1 MLGESTRRTAFV
13 AVLAVLLAAFVP
25 FLALSGGADADGSG
39 SDLSIYRMTPKLTV
53 TTEDPANVEY
63 IVWDFG
69 DGTVLDGRWEYY
81 IAQQNKGM
89 SLSDEITAGIEA
101 YKKLLDEN
109 CGSLWVTTH
118 KYAATGT
125 YTVTVVAINAL
136 GFVPEGG
143 NAYDGVLYVD
153 ETGFD
158 GGMFSESAKDIT
170 KPSDSDLTDSS
181 FKSTAGSWCR
191 VIYKVDV
198 LGYPTIT
205 FDSMNGSAVDS
216 VTVENGS
223 EYAVASK
230 PADPVREG
238 FTFTG
243 WFTDDGCTQPYD
255 WSLKVEAPMTLYAG
269 WTSTSAIEYDH
280 RITFYDGETIIGEQN
295 VRNETNGNVAA
306 SISQS
311 NPSKDG
317 YGFLGWSTVA
327 GSSSIDYTFGSSVS
341 IPVEGLQLYAVWQT
355 IVGESVTVTVDG
367 NSITFEKGKTV
378 ADITIPSKE
387 GYAFDG
393 WYSDEGLQN
402 KVSDDTVL
410 TDGMTL
416 FSKYTEKT
424 DAEDSIVPYVV
435 CIIGILMLIVGIR
448 SHPALIAIG
457 ALIAIV
463 AGLDI
468 AGILEVL

>member
-13 AVLAVLLAAFVP
+13 AVFAVLLAAFVP

-109 CGSLWVTTH
+109 GGSLWVTTH

-158 GGMFSESAKDIT
+158 GGMFSESAKNIT

-216 VTVENGS
+216 VTVENES

-243 WFTDDGCTQPYD
+243 WFTDERCTQPYD
-255 WSLKVEAPMTLYAG
+255 WTLKVEAPMTLYAG
-269 WTSTSAIEYDH
+269 WQFVSAEL
-280 RITFYDGETIIGEQN
+280 ITVIVD
-295 VRNETNGNVAA
+295 
-306 SISQS
+306 
-311 NPSKDG
+311 
-317 YGFLGWSTVA
+317 
-327 GSSSIDYTFGSSVS
+327 GSSV
-341 IPVEGLQLYAVWQT
+341 T
-355 IVGESVTVTVDG
+355 M
-367 NSITFEKGKTV
+367 EKGNTV
-378 ADITIPSKE
+378 ADLSVPSKE
-387 GYAFDG
+387 GYSFAG
-393 WYSDEGLQN
+393 WFTDENLQN
-402 KVSDDTVL
+402 KVSDDTIL
-410 TDGMTL
+410 TDGMSL
-416 FSKYTEKT
+416 HSKFVENEKPT
-424 DAEDSIVPYVV
+424 DSEDKSSSIVPYVV
-435 CIIGILMLIVGIR
+435 CLIGILLLVAGFR
-448 SHPALIAIG
+448 SHPALIVIG
-457 ALIAIV
+457 ALVTIV